1 VLGARIAGDCS
12 EQATV
17 PSRWLF
23 RREETVGFL
32 REPELILAAVV
43 NRVLPWRN
51 EMSTIVPLLSHK
63 GRTHWLRIAFTGVV
77 RSLVRRA
84 ISPAVFAAA
93 EALAGYGQ
101 KAIRRGIGLAG
112 GWGSA
117 AAGWCL
123 LANINKGKGR
133 QGKRRMNARAFEN
146 SKLHGRHA
154 TEGPARAPRRFPDI
168 GRMLSNGGH
177 LNADA
182 LAVGGTTV
190 GQHLEN
196 VKCGWDQEVVDRVDH
211 PMSATGEVVELQGF
225 RALEGAS
232 GKFAGVKIAGVK
244 DAGMTRRQFRGSRVF
259 DCEADRLRAVEGR
272 ALRHGGDLV
281 MAGRGLRARL
291 AAAAGRYGQRGD
303 GKVVVSEAGR
313 CMRRNA
319 GKAPANP
326 NQSGTLQKYADRVG
340 PARTGAVWH
349 AGSKAEVVGH
359 ADI

>member
-1 VLGARIAGDCS
+1 MLGARIAGDLS

-17 PSRWLF
+17 PSRRPF

-133 QGKRRMNARAFEN
+133 QGKRRMDARAFDN
-146 SKLHGRHA
+146 SKLHGRRA

-168 GRMLSNGGH
+168 GRAPSNGDQ
-177 LNADA
+177 LNADP
-182 LAVGGTTV
+182 LPTD
-190 GQHLEN
+190 GQHPEK
-196 VKCGWDQEVVDRVDH
+196 VKCDWDQEVVDRVDH
-211 PMSATGEVVELQGF
+211 PMSATGEVVGLRGL
-225 RALEGAS
+225 RTSEGAS
-232 GKFAGVKIAGVK
+232 GKCGKNTP
-244 DAGMTRRQFRGSRVF
+244 TRSVRP
-259 DCEADRLRAVEGR
+259 GR
-272 ALRHGGDLV
+272 TR
-281 MAGRGLRARL
+281 
-291 AAAAGRYGQRGD
+291 
-303 GKVVVSEAGR
+303 
-313 CMRRNA
+313 
-319 GKAPANP
+319 
-326 NQSGTLQKYADRVG
+326 SGT
-340 PARTGAVWH
+340 PAAKR
-349 AGSKAEVVGH
+349 KL
-359 ADI
+359 